1 MSSNTGSQPASRPR
15 AFAVSKAEV
24 KSRVR
29 EKNSISGDF
38 ETFFVDEE
46 GAWGRTI
53 IATAPK
59 EGREEGRK
67 EGRGRSPL
75 LLLPFLLWI

>member
-29 EKNSISGDF
+29 EKNSISSAAAADF
-38 ETFFVDEE
+38 QTFFVDEE
-46 GAWGRTI
+46 GASGRTI
-53 IATAPK
+53 IATVPPPPEK
-59 EGREEGRK
+59 ER
-67 EGRGRSPL
+67 RGRSL
-75 LLLPFLLWI
+75 FLLPFLLWI